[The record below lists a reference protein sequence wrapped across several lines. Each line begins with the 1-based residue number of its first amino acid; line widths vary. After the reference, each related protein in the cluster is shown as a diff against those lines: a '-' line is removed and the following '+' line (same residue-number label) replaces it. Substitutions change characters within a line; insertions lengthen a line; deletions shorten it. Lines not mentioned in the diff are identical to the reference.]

1 MESLHPLDNPVFA
14 SLTGPQA
21 RFAIRRGNV
30 LFYPA
35 DVSPFFVLPRDP
47 SAADW
52 ADVAVMV
59 GPGGI
64 VPLAGVDVPPPAGW
78 AIVMT
83 GEGVQFVDDGVAAAP
98 DPEAIR
104 LDASD
109 VPEMLA
115 LVETPARSSSADV
128 VVSHVRARTSRR
140 SAPGLPPRI
149 T

>member
-1 MESLHPLDNPVFA
+1 
-14 SLTGPQA
+14 
-21 RFAIRRGNV
+21 
-30 LFYPA
+30 
-35 DVSPFFVLPRDP
+35 
-47 SAADW
+47 
-52 ADVAVMV
+52 
-59 GPGGI
+59 
-64 VPLAGVDVPPPAGW
+64 VDVPPPAGW